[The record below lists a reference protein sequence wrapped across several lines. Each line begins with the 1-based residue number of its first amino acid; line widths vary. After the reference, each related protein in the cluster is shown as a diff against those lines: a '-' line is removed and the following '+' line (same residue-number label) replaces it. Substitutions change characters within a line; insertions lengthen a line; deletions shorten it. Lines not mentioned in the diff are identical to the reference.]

1 MEERARTPGQR
12 AIPLAGFLAR
22 ANRWWL
28 AALVGVGLSLASV
41 AVYQVHGGAVAEV
54 ERTTRVLAQE
64 IDSEL
69 QQRVHGLQA
78 MVLAVVQ
85 AHPEASPSEWREHAL
100 AYDRVFDTPIV
111 LLSADRRMLMNT
123 RVPSGSAMP
132 PVPQPPPRP
141 ALAEA
146 LAGGEPRVGDVVPG
160 ALIREPVVPVVVP
173 IPGPGGSAAARALIG
188 AVPARIIQ
196 AHLVRLDL
204 PDSLRVKVADG
215 SGGLVASHGDV
226 RTLQGVASGAAP
238 TASLPLSAAPW
249 TVTVQADP
257 VAFYRVHARIGLV
270 LVAGLGLA
278 LGGAW
283 WAARRAARGLTR
295 AVQQLAPPGAWPDS
309 GVALTA
315 VAAAPRIREV
325 EAARQALLQLGRAE
339 HRAQER
345 ERGRIARELHD
356 GVQQEVAVA
365 ATYLDLAL
373 AQVSA
378 DAQEAELLRRA
389 REALTRLKREV
400 QQAVHDL
407 RPRALETG
415 SLEPALRDLVERMRL
430 TSGARVT
437 LQWLGQPE
445 GQARLPES
453 VADGLY
459 RITQECL
466 NNVRKHA
473 QAQSVIVTVDLRDA
487 LEARLTV
494 SDDGVG
500 LAANPAGPDGGFGLA
515 GMSQRVAELG
525 GVLRVTSEPGPGPG
539 RGTTVTARV
548 PLRG

>member
-1 MEERARTPGQR
+1 
-12 AIPLAGFLAR
+12 
-22 ANRWWL
+22 
-28 AALVGVGLSLASV
+28 
-41 AVYQVHGGAVAEV
+41 
-54 ERTTRVLAQE
+54 
-64 IDSEL
+64 
-69 QQRVHGLQA
+69 
-78 MVLAVVQ
+78 
-85 AHPEASPSEWREHAL
+85 
-100 AYDRVFDTPIV
+100 
-111 LLSADRRMLMNT
+111 
-123 RVPSGSAMP
+123 
-132 PVPQPPPRP
+132 
-141 ALAEA
+141 
-146 LAGGEPRVGDVVPG
+146 
-160 ALIREPVVPVVVP
+160 
-173 IPGPGGSAAARALIG
+173 
-188 AVPARIIQ
+188 
-196 AHLVRLDL
+196 
-204 PDSLRVKVADG
+204 
-215 SGGLVASHGDV
+215 
-226 RTLQGVASGAAP
+226 
-238 TASLPLSAAPW
+238 
-249 TVTVQADP
+249 
-257 VAFYRVHARIGLV
+257 
-270 LVAGLGLA
+270 
-278 LGGAW
+278 
-283 WAARRAARGLTR
+283 
-295 AVQQLAPPGAWPDS
+295 
-309 GVALTA
+309 
-315 VAAAPRIREV
+315 
-325 EAARQALLQLGRAE
+325 
-339 HRAQER
+339 
-345 ERGRIARELHD
+345 
-356 GVQQEVAVA
+356 
-365 ATYLDLAL
+365 
-373 AQVSA
+373 VSA

-515 GMSQRVAELG
+515 GMSQRVAELD